1 MLPDA
6 DGTVGI
12 EGDEPFDKEF
22 PQGRDRLIQLVV
34 GLGRQVGDDQ
44 LEFDGRAG
52 ATLILFPGIEALV
65 YLDLVVEQAGEQV
78 ANKTVICPQL
88 VDEKQEGR
96 YSLDVGILFLCNI
109 VVKIML

>member
-1 MLPDA
+1 MSDLSVVIQCQRLSKGKRLAVLPDA
-6 DGTVGI
+6 DDAMGV
-12 EGDEPFDKEF
+12 EGNEPFDKEF

-78 ANKTVICPQL
+78 ANKTVTKSRKGATL
-88 VDEKQEGR
+88 W
-96 YSLDVGILFLCNI
+96 
-109 VVKIML
+109 M